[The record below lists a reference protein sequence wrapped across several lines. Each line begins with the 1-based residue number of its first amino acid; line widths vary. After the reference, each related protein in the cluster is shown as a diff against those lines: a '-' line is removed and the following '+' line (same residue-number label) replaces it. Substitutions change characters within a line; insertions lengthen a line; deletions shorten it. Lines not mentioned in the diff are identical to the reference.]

1 MKRSDEPVV
10 DEHGKASYKWQYVGT
25 YKVDVQ
31 PITQEKCKRMFGA
44 YPNVKYEV
52 WLEDAIDDFNTT
64 DFKVIYKNKEYEID
78 KNTFLSKGKNTPF
91 HGRKV
96 KGEVAYTLVIG
107 NVVYER

>member
-10 DEHGKASYKWQYVGT
+10 DEHGKASYKWQYIGT

-64 DFKVIYKNKEYEID
+64 EFKVIYKNKEYEILNIIEWD
-78 KNTFLSKGKNTPF
+78 DDWFCYNFILG
-91 HGRKV
+91 V
-96 KGEVAYTLVIG
+96 DLIG
-107 NVVYER
+107 